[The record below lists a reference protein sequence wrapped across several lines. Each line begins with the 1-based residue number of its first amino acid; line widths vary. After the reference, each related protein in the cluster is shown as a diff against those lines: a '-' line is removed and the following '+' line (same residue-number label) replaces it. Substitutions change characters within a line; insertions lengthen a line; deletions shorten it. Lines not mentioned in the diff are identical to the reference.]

1 MSGPPD
7 RAITHATAHVPA
19 SARRS
24 SMLLADGADHSGRG
38 GRGRCGRG
46 GANVKGVALSLA
58 ISPCPNDTFV
68 FHALV
73 HGRVP
78 GAPPVEVTYADVD
91 VTNTAAEQGAFDL
104 VKVSFAALP
113 WLLDDYHLL
122 PCGGALGRGCG
133 PLVLT
138 RGDRDGGPDRT
149 DLTGATVAV
158 PGDRTTAYLLFR
170 LWSAGRPPAR
180 IEVVPF
186 HEIMPGV
193 AAGRYDAGLVIHEA
207 RFTYHRHGLSA
218 LVDLGEW
225 WEADTGLPIPL
236 GAILARRGAVDPE
249 AAAGW
254 VRESVRQAWADP
266 AASREYVLAHAQE
279 MELDVVDRHIGLY
292 VNEFTADL
300 GEAGFAAVAALLD
313 RAATAGLVPQTSS
326 SFATAWTS

>member
-1 MSGPPD
+1 M
-7 RAITHATAHVPA
+7 
-19 SARRS
+19 
-24 SMLLADGADHSGRG
+24 
-38 GRGRCGRG
+38 
-46 GANVKGVALSLA
+46 ALSLA

-73 HGRVP
+73 HGLVP

-91 VTNTAAEQGAFDL
+91 VTNNAAERGAFDL
-104 VKVSFAALP
+104 VKVSYGALP

-133 PLVLT
+133 PLLLT
-138 RGDRDGGPDRT
+138 RPENGTAGSAGNGDAASTGNSKAASTDNSDAASAGNGGPASPRRG
-149 DLTGATVAV
+149 DLSGATVAV

-170 LWSAGRPPAR
+170 LWSAERPPAR

-207 RFTYHRHGLSA
+207 RFTYPRHGLTA

-225 WEADTGLPIPL
+225 WEATTGLPIPL
-236 GAILARRGAVDPE
+236 GAILARRGVVDPE

-254 VRESVRQAWADP
+254 IRASVERAWADP
-266 AASREYVLAHAQE
+266 AATRDYVLTHAQE
-279 MELDVVDRHIGLY
+279 MEPDVVDRHIGLY

-300 GEAGFAAVAALLD
+300 GEAGFAAVEGLLR
-313 RAATAGLVPQTSS
+313 RAADAGLVPQTSS
-326 SFATAWTS
+326 SRATAWTS